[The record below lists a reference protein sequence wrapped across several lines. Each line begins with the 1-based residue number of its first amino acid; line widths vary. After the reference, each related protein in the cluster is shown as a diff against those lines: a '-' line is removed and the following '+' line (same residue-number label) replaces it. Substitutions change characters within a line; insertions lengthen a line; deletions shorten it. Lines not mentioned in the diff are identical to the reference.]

1 MKVERMKA
9 DGNRVN
15 SSVSFAIAV
24 AVMTGAGVAR
34 ADQVVQVPL
43 GQLLNGRTVTTLTQ
57 GTVVPWTVGV
67 YGSKMDG
74 FETAAASKFHKDP
87 ATLQTLP
94 DDGTFPAGANHPL
107 VVLNFSNDADP
118 KSQQTTLIPRMQPG
132 MFMFPVP
139 AATYSKMYLFLTS
152 AYGASPLTITLG
164 YGATTQTVNVT
175 VPDFFPGVPV
185 GTETP
190 TLFNLATNLPNWRQ
204 DGSVYEMGGHT
215 ITGVELGPMAGQV
228 LQTIKVARMTGGW
241 LTLWGATGVAT
252 GAVAGLDGGAA
263 PNGGAA
269 DAGCGSA
276 ADAGGGSAT
285 DAGGGSTTDAGA
297 TDSGA
302 VASSGGAGGTPGGGP
317 GGGTG
322 GTTAG
327 SGGAGGPTGGTSGQR
342 AAPSSGGGCSVGDAP
357 GAAAP
362 FGAIAF
368 GIAFV
373 LVATARFR
381 RPSARAE

>member
-1 MKVERMKA
+1 MKA

-15 SSVSFAIAV
+15 CSVSFAIAV
-24 AVMTGAGVAR
+24 AVMAGAGVAR

-74 FETAAASKFHKDP
+74 FETAAASKFHKDA

-94 DDGTFPAGANHPL
+94 DDGTFPANANHPL

-185 GTETP
+185 GTATP

-215 ITGVELGPMAGQV
+215 ITGVELGPMSGQV
-228 LQTIKVARMTGGW
+228 LQTIKVARTTGGW

-252 GAVAGLDGGAA
+252 GAVAGLDGGASSV
-263 PNGGAA
+263 GG
-269 DAGCGSA
+269 A

-285 DAGGGSTTDAGA
+285 DAGGGSATDAGGGAATDAGAGSATDAGA
-297 TDSGA
+297 TDSGLA
-302 VASSGGAGGTPGGGP
+302 VAGSGDAGGATGGTTADSGGAGGL
-317 GGGTG
+317 TG
-322 GTTAG
+322 A
-327 SGGAGGPTGGTSGQR
+327 TSGQP
-342 AAPSSGGGCSVGDAP
+342 AAPSSSGGCSVGDAP
-357 GAAAP
+357 GNAA
-362 FGAIAF
+362 FGASAF
-368 GIAFV
+368 GIAAV
-373 LVATARFR
+373 LVAAARLR
-381 RPSARAE
+381 RRSARAE